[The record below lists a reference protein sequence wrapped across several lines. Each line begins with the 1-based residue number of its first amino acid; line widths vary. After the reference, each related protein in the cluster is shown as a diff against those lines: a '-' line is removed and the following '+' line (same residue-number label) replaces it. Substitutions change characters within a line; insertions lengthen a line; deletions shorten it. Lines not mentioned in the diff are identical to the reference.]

1 MLRYLLLIPAF
12 AYCAFGQ
19 TYTINTV
26 AGGGLPVKIA
36 GVSASLPPVNAV
48 AVDIHGNVYMTLP
61 EYNMVVRLTAGT
73 GQLVALAGNGTAGYT
88 GDSGPATSAQLNNPT
103 SIAVNP
109 DGDVVF
115 VSDSGNAVIRKIAGG
130 SITTVVGTGSI
141 GFSGDNGPATSAQL
155 APVPGAVNG
164 MGIALDGAGNLYIAD
179 TGNYRLRVVA
189 NGMINTIVGTG
200 SYGFGGDGA
209 DATKAQLASPVGVA
223 VDVYGDVFIADG
235 NRVREVS
242 AGVIATVAGTTTAG
256 AAGDNGLAVKAQL
269 NGPSGIAVDVYG
281 DLFIAD
287 TGNSRIRK
295 VVNGVISNLA
305 GNGVPGYSGDNGLP
319 TNAELNLPSGVAVD
333 SGGDLF
339 IADFA
344 NRRLRVVDG
353 TIIVT
358 AAGGGSLVGDKGVAT
373 NAQLSNPQGLAV
385 DAAGDVFIADFG
397 NSRIREVV
405 NSNITTVAGTG
416 IDGFTGDG
424 ASATLAQLYQP
435 AGVALDANGNLYIA
449 DSGNNR
455 IRKVS
460 HGVVTEFAGT
470 GTPGF
475 AGDNGPATSAQ
486 LKEPFGVA
494 VDSLGNV
501 YIADYSNNRVR
512 KVSNGIITTVAGNG
526 TPGFSGDG
534 GLATSAELSGPRA
547 VAVDSAGNLY
557 IADSLNHCVRLVSG
571 GAITTVAGGGIF
583 NWFGAYRTATTAML
597 GTTTGVA
604 VDSAGN
610 LYLSD
615 FETNDVDL
623 VSGGLITVIAGD
635 GTPGYSGD
643 GGSSLAAQLENP
655 TGLTLDASNNVFVA
669 DAGNQRIRELFLSS
683 SGCTYSVSPSSFAS
697 VTAAGGTLVA
707 SIQAPT
713 YCHWAVQ
720 NLPSWIAFS
729 GNASGAGPA
738 TLTFT
743 AAADSDVARTGILYI
758 AGVPVVVTQAGTIV
772 TPPPPVPSITS
783 GGVVN
788 DGNYAAPIA
797 PGSIAAAFGSFLLT
811 SGVIETSPQWP
822 TTLSGL
828 TLEFGGTTP
837 APLYYVAGTQVDF
850 QVPWELA
857 GLTQTTLTATLNSQ
871 TSTAQTVTLAP
882 FAPSI
887 FTMNAQGTGQGAIL
901 NSSYVLVDST
911 NPATAGT
918 TYILIYCTGLGPVSN
933 QPATGSP
940 APASGI
946 PLSWTTTTPVVTI
959 GGVAATVVFSGLAP
973 GYTGL
978 YQVNAL
984 VPATSATGNAVP
996 VTISWNGIASNTATI
1011 AVH

>member
-1 MLRYLLLIPAF
+1 MLRYLLLIPAV
-12 AYCAFGQ
+12 AYCALGQ

-26 AGGGLPVKIA
+26 AGGGLPVGIA

-61 EYNMVVRLTAGT
+61 EYNMVVRLSAGT
-73 GQLVALAGNGTAGYT
+73 GELVTLAGNGTAGYT
-88 GDSGPATSAQLNNPT
+88 GDNGPAASAQLNNPT

-109 DGDVVF
+109 DGNVVF
-115 VSDSGNAVIRKIAGG
+115 VADSGNAVIRKIAGG
-130 SITTVVGTGSI
+130 TITTAVGTGSI

-155 APVPGAVNG
+155 APVPGAENG
-164 MGIALDGAGNLYIAD
+164 MGIAVDGAGNLYIAD
-179 TGNYRLRVVA
+179 TGNYRVRVVA
-189 NGMINTIVGTG
+189 SGLITTIVGTG
-200 SYGFGGDGA
+200 SYGFGGDGGEA
-209 DATKAQLASPVGVA
+209 IKAQLANPVSVA
-223 VDVYGDVFIADG
+223 VDVYGNVFVADG
-235 NRVREVS
+235 NRVREVI
-242 AGVIATVAGTTTAG
+242 AGIINTVAGTTTAG
-256 AAGDNGLAVKAQL
+256 SSGDNAQAVNAYL
-269 NGPSGIAVDVYG
+269 NGPSGIGVDSYG

-287 TGNSRIRK
+287 TGNSRIRQ
-295 VVNGVISNLA
+295 VVNGVITNVA
-305 GNGVPGYSGDNGLP
+305 GDGVPGYSGDNGLP
-319 TNAELNLPSGVAVD
+319 AAAELNFPSGVAVD
-333 SGGDLF
+333 SGGDVY
-339 IADFA
+339 IADYA

-353 TIIVT
+353 EIIVT
-358 AAGGGSLVGDKGVAT
+358 AAGGGSLVGDKGLAT
-373 NAQLSNPQGLAV
+373 NAQLSSPQGLAV
-385 DAAGDVFIADFG
+385 DTTGDVYIADSG
-397 NSRIREVV
+397 NSRIRKVA
-405 NSNITTVAGTG
+405 NLGITTVAGTG
-416 IDGFTGDG
+416 IDGFGGDG
-424 ASATLAQLYQP
+424 LSATLAQLYQP

-455 IRKVS
+455 VRVVS
-460 HGVVTEFAGT
+460 KGIVTEFAGT

-475 AGDNGPATSAQ
+475 GGDNGPATSAQ
-486 LKEPFGVA
+486 LKDPSGIA
-494 VDSLGNV
+494 MDSLGNL

-512 KVSNGIITTVAGNG
+512 KISNGTITTVAGNG
-526 TPGFSGDG
+526 TPGFTGDG
-534 GLATSAELSGPRA
+534 GPATSAELAGPRA
-547 VAVDSAGNLY
+547 VAVDAAGNLY
-557 IADSLNHCVRLVSG
+557 IADSLNHRVRLVSG
-571 GAITTVAGGGIF
+571 GTITTVAGGGIF
-583 NWFGAYRTATTAML
+583 NWFGTYRTATTALL

-615 FETNDVDL
+615 FDNDDVDL
-623 VSGGLITVIAGD
+623 VSGGLITIIAGI

-655 TGLTLDASNNVFVA
+655 TGLAVDASNNVYLA
-669 DAGNQRIRELFLSS
+669 DAGNQRVRELFLS
-683 SGCTYSVSPSSFAS
+683 GAACTYSVTPSSFAS
-697 VTAAGGTLVA
+697 VPAAGGSLVA
-707 SIQAPT
+707 NVQAPA

-720 NLPSWIAFS
+720 SLPSWIAFS

-743 AAADSDVARTGILYI
+743 ATADSDVARTGILYI

-772 TPPPPVPSITS
+772 TPPPAVPSITS

-811 SGVIETSPQWP
+811 SGVIETAPQWP

-828 TLEFGGTTP
+828 SLEFGGTTP
-837 APLYYVAGTQVDF
+837 APLYYVAGAQVDF

-857 GLTQTTLTATLNSQ
+857 GLSQTTVTATVNSQ

-887 FTMNAQGTGQGAIL
+887 FTMNSQGTGQGAIL
-901 NSSYVLVDST
+901 NSSYVLVDSN

-918 TYILIYCTGLGPVSN
+918 TYILIYCTGLGPVTN

-940 APASGI
+940 APANGV

-959 GGVAATVVFSGLAP
+959 GGAQANVVFSGLAP

-984 VPATSATGNAVP
+984 VPAASATGNAVP
-996 VTISWNGIASNTATI
+996 VTISWNAITSNTATI
-1011 AVH
+1011 AVK